1 MIQFESVTKRYKMG
15 DTVFEALS
23 DVSFAIEEGEAV
35 AIVGPSGSGK
45 STTMHIIGLL
55 DKPTEGRYLLH
66 DKDVSSLSSDRLA
79 ELRNKEI
86 GFVFQS
92 FFLLPK
98 YDALHN
104 VSMPLSYRGVARK
117 EREQRAMAC
126 LARVGM
132 DQFHHHKPTE
142 LSGGQQQ
149 RVAIARALVGEPSL
163 ILADEPTGALDTKT
177 SQEVMQIL
185 FDLNKNENRTVVM
198 ITHDNDIAGQF
209 PRNIQIR
216 DGKVMDA
223 PHIME
228 EP

>member
-1 MIQFESVTKRYKMG
+1 MIQFDHVIKRYTMG
-15 DTVFEALS
+15 DTVFDALRG
-23 DVSFAIEEGEAV
+23 VSFTIEQGEAV

-55 DKPTEGRYLLH
+55 DKPSEGHYLLH
-66 DKDVSSLSSDRLA
+66 GKDVSSLSSDRLA

-104 VSMPLSYRGVARK
+104 VALPLAYRGVAKK

-132 DQFHHHKPTE
+132 DKFSHHKPNE

-177 SQEVMQIL
+177 SQEVMQLL
-185 FDLNKNENRTVVM
+185 FDLHKNEKRTVVM
-198 ITHDNDIAGQF
+198 ITHDTEIAAEF

-216 DGKVMDA
+216 DGKIIDSA
-223 PHIME
+223 HIME

>member
-1 MIQFESVTKRYKMG
+1 MIQFENVIKRYQMG
-15 DTVFEALS
+15 DTVFEALRG
-23 DVSFAIEEGEAV
+23 VSFNIDQGEAV

-55 DKPTEGRYLLH
+55 DKPTEGRYILH
-66 DKDVSSLSSDRLA
+66 GKDVSSLSSDRLA

-104 VSMPLSYRGVARK
+104 VALPLSYRGIAKK
-117 EREQRAMAC
+117 EREERAMTC

-132 DQFHHHKPTE
+132 DKFHHHKPTE

-177 SQEVMQIL
+177 SQEVMQLL

-198 ITHDNDIAGQF
+198 ITHDTDIAHQF

-216 DGKVMDA
+216 DGKIMDK
-223 PHIME
+223 PLIME